1 MIDMV
6 LKNKSSISYTQ
17 DIRVFIIVYG
27 VKEYHNDVDTSVRDI
42 LYTVI
47 DGTLDFQVIYPKRVR
62 VFDWGVQTPQAE
74 CFYCFFFYIRPK
86 SKTLSFENRPVG
98 INTLNSILPNLCKA
112 AGTKR
117 KRPIVCVTLVFL
129 NSLIAA

>member
-74 CFYCFFFYIRPK
+74 CFYFILFFLYQAK
-86 SKTLSFENRPVG
+86 VENV
-98 INTLNSILPNLCKA
+98 
-112 AGTKR
+112 
-117 KRPIVCVTLVFL
+117 VF
-129 NSLIAA
+129 